1 MIHRRLL
8 ATLHWAR
15 MMGHAAVVAL
25 LREAGA
31 V

>member
-1 MIHRRLL
+1 MIHMRLL
-8 ATLHWAR
+8 ATLHLASDK
-15 MMGHAAVVAL
+15 GQGAVVAL